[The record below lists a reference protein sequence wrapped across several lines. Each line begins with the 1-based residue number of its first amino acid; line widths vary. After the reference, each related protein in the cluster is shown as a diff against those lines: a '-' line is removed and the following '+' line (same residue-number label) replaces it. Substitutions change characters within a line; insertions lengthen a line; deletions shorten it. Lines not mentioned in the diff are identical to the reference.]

1 MICEPITLLWL
12 DMPAIA
18 ALSVPETLI
27 NAVFTAPDAEM
38 TDAFKLPEMLAT
50 LSATAPMLVLSVL
63 ERLSMAVFKAA
74 DVVVILLPRF
84 AETLTSD
91 ALSDPE

>member
-1 MICEPITLLWL
+1 LLARLLWL
-12 DMPAIA
+12 DISTIA

-27 NAVFTAPDAEM
+27 NAEFTAPEAEA
-38 TDAFKLPEMLAT
+38 TDAFKVPEIVAT
-50 LSATAPMLVLSVL
+50 VPATALMLVLSVL
-63 ERLSMAVFKAA
+63 DRLSIAVFKVAEVA
-74 DVVVILLPRF
+74 VILLPSF